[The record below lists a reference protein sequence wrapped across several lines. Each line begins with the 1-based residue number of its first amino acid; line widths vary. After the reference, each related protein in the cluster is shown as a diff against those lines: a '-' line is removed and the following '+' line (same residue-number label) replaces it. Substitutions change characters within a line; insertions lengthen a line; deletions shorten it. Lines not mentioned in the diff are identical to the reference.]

1 MKKILISLFLSLM
14 ACQANAAYH
23 YDVLLQPNKTEVITN
38 QMWWTLTG
46 DCQIESSES
55 LITLD
60 ITVNGVGSINGQKLS
75 SGESVQVNAHNGE
88 SFELVA
94 DAGTKLKITKVES
107 PDHSSNTQNAMA
119 HCHL

>member
-94 DAGTKLKITKVES
+94 DAGTKLKISVI
-107 PDHSSNTQNAMA
+107 
-119 HCHL
+119 